1 MGRAVVCPDVAR
13 RLNSAQ
19 PALTLAPF
27 TLFFAVSLVM
37 SGGHVNSLTG
47 LNSEWCTGGNIV
59 NDQEAR
65 DA

>member
-37 SGGHVNSLTG
+37 SGGHVNSSNCITENLDEIDS
-47 LNSEWCTGGNIV
+47 LHHLKI
-59 NDQEAR
+59 
-65 DA
+65 